1 VRNKIAFVELL
12 FGSDLFFRYW
22 AFDNTNGVIIAAKA
36 IDLPGDA

>member
-1 VRNKIAFVELL
+1 MRNNFSFLELL
-12 FGSDLFFRYW
+12 VGSDVFRYW